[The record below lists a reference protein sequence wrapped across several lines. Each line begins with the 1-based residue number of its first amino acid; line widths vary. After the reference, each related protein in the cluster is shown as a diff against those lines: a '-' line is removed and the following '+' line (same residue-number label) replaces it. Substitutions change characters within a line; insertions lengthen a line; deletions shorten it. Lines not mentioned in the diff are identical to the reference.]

1 MSTQSLLCRAPRIRR
16 ATKKKTKTETE
27 KKKILMPALAY
38 ASMLLVPCGS
48 RSISPFAVMQLV
60 QYHSPLGFYACK
72 ASHCTFSV
80 RLTAC
85 HHDHHHNQNQNQNLP
100 ALSTSRKTSRHSRVL
115 TPWQLSAAS
124 RTMRCTQY
132 SCTGNA
138 PVAAAAVMAMA
149 PHHQSS
155 LLVNSA
161 KHRGLHQTLVCPTAV
176 ADCIADC
183 RVESPLRTV
192 CCLMSAARDLCWMDV
207 RPFSCLQPIIAR
219 LSTSVHARRP

>member
-1 MSTQSLLCRAPRIRR
+1 MSCQPNPFFAAHLVLDAQQKRNGNRNR
-16 ATKKKTKTETE
+16 

-60 QYHSPLGFYACK
+60 QYHSPLGFYACR

-85 HHDHHHNQNQNQNLP
+85 HHDHHHNQNQNLP

-124 RTMRCTQY
+124 RTMRCTLAQEMLLLRLRP
-132 SCTGNA
+132 SWPWHDIIN
-138 PVAAAAVMAMA
+138 
-149 PHHQSS
+149 HRS
-155 LLVNSA
+155 L
-161 KHRGLHQTLVCPTAV
+161 
-176 ADCIADC
+176 
-183 RVESPLRTV
+183 
-192 CCLMSAARDLCWMDV
+192 
-207 RPFSCLQPIIAR
+207 
-219 LSTSVHARRP
+219 